1 MTGQRNNFAFGAFA
15 FGALNSSPLTFG
27 TLLSIDLALL
37 GANLF
42 SRFASINP
50 FNCVFRIIFIWVF
63 IHVLGSR
70 AFAFG
75 TMLHSTDLM
84 FLKTVMISPFAYI
97 FRTTRSIFRFK
108 FIGMIFRFEI
118 IKFFFVIPSIEINRL
133 ISLIALILVLIVPL
147 IFILRLIYM
156 NRSCWSR

>member
-1 MTGQRNNFAFGAFA
+1 MGWRNFAFGA
-15 FGALNSSPLTFG
+15 LTSSPLTFG
-27 TLLSIDLALL
+27 ILLSNDLALL

-42 SRFASINP
+42 SRFASIDP

-75 TMLHSTDLM
+75 TMLHSTDLT
-84 FLKTVMISPFAYI
+84 FLMSPMISPSAYI

-108 FIGMIFRFEI
+108 FIY
-118 IKFFFVIPSIEINRL
+118 FFFIIPSIKIMGL
-133 ISLIALILVLIVPL
+133 ITLITLIL
-147 IFILRLIYM
+147 IFTDP
-156 NRSCWSR
+156 